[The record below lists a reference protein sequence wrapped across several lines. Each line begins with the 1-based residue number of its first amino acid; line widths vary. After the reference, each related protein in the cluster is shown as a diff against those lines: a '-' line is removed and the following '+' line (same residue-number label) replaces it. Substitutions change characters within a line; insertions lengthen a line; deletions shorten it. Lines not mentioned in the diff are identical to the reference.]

1 MPASDVRRWQKKA
14 ILVKIEDTYATDAA
28 PTAAEGILA
37 ANVEFTPME
46 GQELSRDLV
55 LPYMGNQGVILTGLY
70 ARLVFDVEI
79 AGSGTAGTAPK
90 YDALLRACGFAQ
102 TITADTSVEYD
113 IIEDGVESASIYF
126 KLDGVQHVM
135 LGVHASVALTLDV
148 TSVPR
153 YRFTCVGLF
162 GTISDDAAMPAV
174 TKAGWMK
181 PVAVT
186 KENSVMTLHG
196 WTATGDSLSIDL
208 GNELTP
214 RFPFG
219 DEYILISDRS
229 VSGTAVVEARPVS
242 VINWFEIAKTGALG
256 PLSFV
261 HGTDDG
267 NIVEVTAPAVEI
279 GRPTYGQTSNVTTYS
294 LPLGFTPESGLD
306 DFKITVR

>member
-37 ANVEFTPME
+37 ANVEMTPME
-46 GQELSRDLV
+46 GQELSRDLM

-113 IIEDGVESASIYF
+113 IVEDGVESASIYF

-153 YRFTCVGLF
+153 YRFTCVGLL

-186 KENSVMTLHG
+186 KDNSVMTLHG

-229 VSGTAVVEARPVS
+229 VSGTAVVEARPLS
-242 VINWFEIAKTGALG
+242 VINWFDIAKSGALG

-261 HGTDDG
+261 HGTTEG

-294 LPLGFTPESGLD
+294 LPLAFTPDAGLD